1 MKTLSPTPSK
11 AARLRAALTA
21 SALLAVIPSA
31 YAEMS
36 ATTLTD
42 LNVRAGPGPQ
52 YPAVGVATRG
62 SAAVL
67 DGCMEGS
74 NWCRI
79 DVNGLRGWAYARY
92 LATDMGGID
101 VNGLRG
107 WAYARYLATDMGGTT
122 AVIQERRTELSV
134 PTVTYEGEMVA
145 ATSEPLELVGPVE
158 EVEAVT
164 PPPTVRTYIT
174 ENPVDTVYVDGEA
187 VVGATLP
194 NTVSV
199 QPIPDY
205 EYQYV
210 TINGQ
215 PVLVDPGTRR
225 VVYVYR

>member
-1 MKTLSPTPSK
+1 MLRRVLACKCKRSKMMKTLSPTPSK

-74 NWCRI
+74 NWCR
-79 DVNGLRGWAYARY
+79 
-92 LATDMGGID
+92 ID

>member
-1 MKTLSPTPSK
+1 MMKTLSPTPSK

-36 ATTLTD
+36 ATTLAD

-74 NWCRI
+74 NWCR
-79 DVNGLRGWAYARY
+79 
-92 LATDMGGID
+92 ID

>member
-42 LNVRAGPGPQ
+42 LTVRAGPGPQ

-74 NWCRI
+74 NWCR
-79 DVNGLRGWAYARY
+79 
-92 LATDMGGID
+92 ID

>member
-1 MKTLSPTPSK
+1 MMKTLSPTLFK
-11 AARLRAALTA
+11 AASLRAALA
-21 SALLAVIPSA
+21 AGAMLAAIPAA

-92 LATDMGGID
+92 LATDMGG
-101 VNGLRG
+101 
-107 WAYARYLATDMGGTT
+107 TT
-122 AVIQERRTELSV
+122 AIIQERRTELSV
-134 PTVTYEGEMVA
+134 PTVAYEGETVVA
-145 ATSEPLELVGPVE
+145 PSEPLELVGPVE

-174 ENPVDTVYVDGEA
+174 KNPVDTVYVEGEA

-194 NTVSV
+194 NTVAV

>member
-1 MKTLSPTPSK
+1 MKTLSPTLFK
-11 AARLRAALTA
+11 AASLRAALA
-21 SALLAVIPSA
+21 AGAMLAAIPA
-31 YAEMS
+31 AHAEMS

-92 LATDMGGID
+92 LATDMGG
-101 VNGLRG
+101 
-107 WAYARYLATDMGGTT
+107 TT

-134 PTVTYEGEMVA
+134 PTVAYEGETVVA
-145 ATSEPLELVGPVE
+145 PSEPLELVGPVE
-158 EVEAVT
+158 QVEAVT

-174 ENPVDTVYVDGEA
+174 ENPVDTVYVEGEA

-194 NTVSV
+194 NTVAV

>member
-1 MKTLSPTPSK
+1 MMKTLSPTLFK
-11 AARLRAALTA
+11 AAPLRAV
-21 SALLAVIPSA
+21 LAAGAMLAAIPA
-31 YAEMS
+31 AHAEMS

-92 LATDMGGID
+92 LATDMGG
-101 VNGLRG
+101 
-107 WAYARYLATDMGGTT
+107 TT

-134 PTVTYEGEMVA
+134 PTVAYEGETVVA
-145 ATSEPLELVGPVE
+145 PSEPLELVGPVE
-158 EVEAVT
+158 QVEAVT

-174 ENPVDTVYVDGEA
+174 ENPVDTVYVEGEA

-194 NTVSV
+194 NTVAV

>member
-1 MKTLSPTPSK
+1 MMKTLSPTPSK

-74 NWCRI
+74 NWCR
-79 DVNGLRGWAYARY
+79 
-92 LATDMGGID
+92 ID

-215 PVLVDPGTRR
+215 PVLVAPGTRR

>member
-1 MKTLSPTPSK
+1 MMKTLSPTPSK

-74 NWCRI
+74 NWCR
-79 DVNGLRGWAYARY
+79 
-92 LATDMGGID
+92 ID

>member
-1 MKTLSPTPSK
+1 MKTFSPTLFK
-11 AARLRAALTA
+11 AAPLRAALA
-21 SALLAVIPSA
+21 AGAILAAIPSA
-31 YAEMS
+31 HAEMS

-67 DGCMEGS
+67 DGCIEGS
-74 NWCRI
+74 NWCR
-79 DVNGLRGWAYARY
+79 
-92 LATDMGGID
+92 ID

-122 AVIQERRTELSV
+122 AVIQERRAELSV
-134 PTVTYEGEMVA
+134 PTVTYEGETVV

-158 EVEAVT
+158 PVEAVT

-194 NTVSV
+194 NTVPV

>member
-1 MKTLSPTPSK
+1 MKTLSPTLFK
-11 AARLRAALTA
+11 AASLRAALA
-21 SALLAVIPSA
+21 AGAMLAAIPAA

-92 LATDMGGID
+92 LATDMGG
-101 VNGLRG
+101 
-107 WAYARYLATDMGGTT
+107 TT
-122 AVIQERRTELSV
+122 AIIQELRTELSV
-134 PTVTYEGEMVA
+134 PTVAYEGETVVA
-145 ATSEPLELVGPVE
+145 PSEPLELVGPVE

-174 ENPVDTVYVDGEA
+174 ENPVDTVYVEGEA

-194 NTVSV
+194 NTVAV

>member
-1 MKTLSPTPSK
+1 MKTLSPTLFK
-11 AARLRAALTA
+11 AASLRAALA
-21 SALLAVIPSA
+21 AGAMLAAIPAA

-92 LATDMGGID
+92 LATDMGG
-101 VNGLRG
+101 
-107 WAYARYLATDMGGTT
+107 TT
-122 AVIQERRTELSV
+122 AIIQKRRTELSV
-134 PTVTYEGEMVA
+134 PTVAYEGETVVA
-145 ATSEPLELVGPVE
+145 PSEPLELVGPVE

-174 ENPVDTVYVDGEA
+174 ENPVDTVYVEGEA

-194 NTVSV
+194 NTVAV

>member
-1 MKTLSPTPSK
+1 MMKTLSPTLFK
-11 AARLRAALTA
+11 AAPLRAALA
-21 SALLAVIPSA
+21 AGAMLAAIPAA

-92 LATDMGGID
+92 LATDMGG
-101 VNGLRG
+101 
-107 WAYARYLATDMGGTT
+107 TT
-122 AVIQERRTELSV
+122 AIIQERRTELSV
-134 PTVTYEGEMVA
+134 PTVAYEGETVVA
-145 ATSEPLELVGPVE
+145 PSEPLELVGPVE

-174 ENPVDTVYVDGEA
+174 ENPVDTVYVEGEA

-194 NTVSV
+194 NTVAV

>member
-1 MKTLSPTPSK
+1 MMKTLSPTLFK
-11 AARLRAALTA
+11 AASLRAALA
-21 SALLAVIPSA
+21 AGAMLAAIPA
-31 YAEMS
+31 AHAEMS

-92 LATDMGGID
+92 LATDMGG
-101 VNGLRG
+101 
-107 WAYARYLATDMGGTT
+107 TT

-134 PTVTYEGEMVA
+134 PTVAYEGETVVA
-145 ATSEPLELVGPVE
+145 PSEPLELVGPVE
-158 EVEAVT
+158 QVEAVT

-194 NTVSV
+194 NTVAV

>member
-1 MKTLSPTPSK
+1 MKTLSPTLFK
-11 AARLRAALTA
+11 AAPLRAALA
-21 SALLAVIPSA
+21 AGAMLAAIPA
-31 YAEMS
+31 AHAEMS

-92 LATDMGGID
+92 LATDMGG
-101 VNGLRG
+101 
-107 WAYARYLATDMGGTT
+107 TT

-134 PTVTYEGEMVA
+134 PTVAYEGETVVA
-145 ATSEPLELVGPVE
+145 PSEPLELVGPVE
-158 EVEAVT
+158 QVEAVT

-174 ENPVDTVYVDGEA
+174 ENPVDTVYVEGEA

-194 NTVSV
+194 NTVAV

>member
-1 MKTLSPTPSK
+1 MKTLSPTLFK
-11 AARLRAALTA
+11 AASLRAALA
-21 SALLAVIPSA
+21 AGAMLAAIPAA

-36 ATTLTD
+36 ATKLTD

-92 LATDMGGID
+92 LATDMGG
-101 VNGLRG
+101 
-107 WAYARYLATDMGGTT
+107 TT
-122 AVIQERRTELSV
+122 AIIQERRTELSV
-134 PTVTYEGEMVA
+134 PTVAYEGETVVA
-145 ATSEPLELVGPVE
+145 PSEPLELVGPVE

-174 ENPVDTVYVDGEA
+174 ENPVDTVYVEGEA

-194 NTVSV
+194 NTVAV

>member
-1 MKTLSPTPSK
+1 MKTLSPTLLK
-11 AARLRAALTA
+11 AAPLRAALA
-21 SALLAVIPSA
+21 AGAMLAAIPAA

-92 LATDMGGID
+92 LATDMGG
-101 VNGLRG
+101 
-107 WAYARYLATDMGGTT
+107 TT
-122 AVIQERRTELSV
+122 AIIQERRTELSV
-134 PTVTYEGEMVA
+134 PTVAYEGETVVA
-145 ATSEPLELVGPVE
+145 PSEPLELVGPVE

-174 ENPVDTVYVDGEA
+174 QNPVDTVYVEGEA

-194 NTVSV
+194 NTVAV

>member
-52 YPAVGVATRG
+52 YPAVGVATRA

-74 NWCRI
+74 NWCR
-79 DVNGLRGWAYARY
+79 
-92 LATDMGGID
+92 ID

>member
-1 MKTLSPTPSK
+1 MMKTLSPTLFK
-11 AARLRAALTA
+11 AASLRAALA
-21 SALLAVIPSA
+21 AGAMLAAIPA
-31 YAEMS
+31 AHAEMS

-92 LATDMGGID
+92 LATDMGG
-101 VNGLRG
+101 
-107 WAYARYLATDMGGTT
+107 TT

-134 PTVTYEGEMVA
+134 PTVAYEGETVVA
-145 ATSEPLELVGPVE
+145 PSEPLELVGPVE
-158 EVEAVT
+158 QVEAVT

-174 ENPVDTVYVDGEA
+174 ENPVDTVYVEGEA

-194 NTVSV
+194 NTVAV

>member
-1 MKTLSPTPSK
+1 MMKTLSPTLFK
-11 AARLRAALTA
+11 AASLRAALA
-21 SALLAVIPSA
+21 AGAMLAAIPAA

-92 LATDMGGID
+92 LATDMGG
-101 VNGLRG
+101 
-107 WAYARYLATDMGGTT
+107 TT
-122 AVIQERRTELSV
+122 AIIQKRRTELSV
-134 PTVTYEGEMVA
+134 PTVAYEGETVVA
-145 ATSEPLELVGPVE
+145 PSEPLELVGPVE

-174 ENPVDTVYVDGEA
+174 ENPVDTVYVEGEA

-194 NTVSV
+194 NTVAV

>member
-1 MKTLSPTPSK
+1 MKTLSPTLFK
-11 AARLRAALTA
+11 AASLRAALA
-21 SALLAVIPSA
+21 AGAMLAANPA
-31 YAEMS
+31 AHAEMS

-92 LATDMGGID
+92 LATDMGG
-101 VNGLRG
+101 
-107 WAYARYLATDMGGTT
+107 TT

-134 PTVTYEGEMVA
+134 PTVAYEGETVVA
-145 ATSEPLELVGPVE
+145 PSEPLELVGPVE
-158 EVEAVT
+158 QVEAVT

-174 ENPVDTVYVDGEA
+174 ENPVDTVYVEGEA

-194 NTVSV
+194 NTVAV

>member
-74 NWCRI
+74 NWCR
-79 DVNGLRGWAYARY
+79 
-92 LATDMGGID
+92 ID

-215 PVLVDPGTRR
+215 PVLVAPGTRR

>member
-74 NWCRI
+74 NWCR
-79 DVNGLRGWAYARY
+79 
-92 LATDMGGID
+92 ID

>member
-1 MKTLSPTPSK
+1 MKTLSPTLFK
-11 AARLRAALTA
+11 AAPLRAALA
-21 SALLAVIPSA
+21 AGVMLAVIPA
-31 YAEMS
+31 AHAEMS

-92 LATDMGGID
+92 LATDMGG
-101 VNGLRG
+101 
-107 WAYARYLATDMGGTT
+107 TT

-134 PTVTYEGEMVA
+134 PTVAYEGETVVA
-145 ATSEPLELVGPVE
+145 PSEPLELVGPVE
-158 EVEAVT
+158 QVEAVT

-174 ENPVDTVYVDGEA
+174 ENPVDTVYVEGEA

-194 NTVSV
+194 NTVAV

>member
-1 MKTLSPTPSK
+1 MMKTLSPTLFK
-11 AARLRAALTA
+11 AAPLRAALA
-21 SALLAVIPSA
+21 AGVMLAAIPA
-31 YAEMS
+31 AHAEMS

-92 LATDMGGID
+92 LATDMGG
-101 VNGLRG
+101 
-107 WAYARYLATDMGGTT
+107 TT

-134 PTVTYEGEMVA
+134 PTVTYEGETVVA
-145 ATSEPLELVGPVE
+145 PSEPLELVGPVE
-158 EVEAVT
+158 QVEAVT

-174 ENPVDTVYVDGEA
+174 ENPVDTVYVEGEA

-194 NTVSV
+194 NTVAV

>member
-1 MKTLSPTPSK
+1 MKTLSPTLFK
-11 AARLRAALTA
+11 AAPLRAALA
-21 SALLAVIPSA
+21 AGAMLAAIPAA

-92 LATDMGGID
+92 LATDMGG
-101 VNGLRG
+101 
-107 WAYARYLATDMGGTT
+107 TT
-122 AVIQERRTELSV
+122 AIIQERRTELSV
-134 PTVTYEGEMVA
+134 PTVAYEGETVVA
-145 ATSEPLELVGPVE
+145 PSEPLELVGPVE

-174 ENPVDTVYVDGEA
+174 ENPVDTVYVEGEA

-194 NTVSV
+194 NTVAV

>member
-1 MKTLSPTPSK
+1 MMKTLSPTPSK

-52 YPAVGVATRG
+52 YPAVGVATRA

-74 NWCRI
+74 NWCR
-79 DVNGLRGWAYARY
+79 
-92 LATDMGGID
+92 ID

>member
-1 MKTLSPTPSK
+1 MMKTLSPTLFK
-11 AARLRAALTA
+11 AAPLRAALA
-21 SALLAVIPSA
+21 AGAMLAAIPAA

-92 LATDMGGID
+92 LATDMGG
-101 VNGLRG
+101 
-107 WAYARYLATDMGGTT
+107 TT
-122 AVIQERRTELSV
+122 AIIQERRTELSV
-134 PTVTYEGEMVA
+134 PTVAYEGETVVA
-145 ATSEPLELVGPVE
+145 PSEPLELVGPVE

-174 ENPVDTVYVDGEA
+174 ENPVDTVYVEGEA

-194 NTVSV
+194 NTVAV

-215 PVLVDPGTRR
+215 PVLVDPGTRK

>member
-1 MKTLSPTPSK
+1 MKTLSPTLFK
-11 AARLRAALTA
+11 AAALRAALA
-21 SALLAVIPSA
+21 AGAMLAAIPAA

-92 LATDMGGID
+92 LATDMGG
-101 VNGLRG
+101 
-107 WAYARYLATDMGGTT
+107 TT
-122 AVIQERRTELSV
+122 AIIQERRTELSV
-134 PTVTYEGEMVA
+134 PTVAYEGETVVA
-145 ATSEPLELVGPVE
+145 PSEPLELVGPVE

-174 ENPVDTVYVDGEA
+174 ENPVDTVYVEGEA

-194 NTVSV
+194 NTVAV

>member
-1 MKTLSPTPSK
+1 MKTLSPTLFK
-11 AARLRAALTA
+11 AAPLRAV
-21 SALLAVIPSA
+21 LAAGAMLAAIPA
-31 YAEMS
+31 AHAEMS

-92 LATDMGGID
+92 LATDMGG
-101 VNGLRG
+101 
-107 WAYARYLATDMGGTT
+107 TT

-134 PTVTYEGEMVA
+134 PTVAYEGETVVA
-145 ATSEPLELVGPVE
+145 PSEPLELVGPVE
-158 EVEAVT
+158 QVEAVT

-194 NTVSV
+194 NTVAV

>member
-36 ATTLTD
+36 ATTLAD

-74 NWCRI
+74 NWCR
-79 DVNGLRGWAYARY
+79 
-92 LATDMGGID
+92 ID

>member
-1 MKTLSPTPSK
+1 MMKTLSPTLFK
-11 AARLRAALTA
+11 AAPLRAV
-21 SALLAVIPSA
+21 LAAGAMLAAIPA
-31 YAEMS
+31 AHAEMS
-36 ATTLTD
+36 ATTLMD

-92 LATDMGGID
+92 LATDMGG
-101 VNGLRG
+101 
-107 WAYARYLATDMGGTT
+107 TT

-134 PTVTYEGEMVA
+134 PTVAYEGETVVA
-145 ATSEPLELVGPVE
+145 PSEPLELVGPVE
-158 EVEAVT
+158 QVEAVT

-174 ENPVDTVYVDGEA
+174 ENPVDTVYVEGEA

-194 NTVSV
+194 NTVAV

>member
-11 AARLRAALTA
+11 AVRLRAALTA

-74 NWCRI
+74 NWCR
-79 DVNGLRGWAYARY
+79 
-92 LATDMGGID
+92 ID

>member
-1 MKTLSPTPSK
+1 MKTLSPTLFK
-11 AARLRAALTA
+11 AAPLRAV
-21 SALLAVIPSA
+21 LAAGAMLAAIPA
-31 YAEMS
+31 AHAEMS

-92 LATDMGGID
+92 LATDMGG
-101 VNGLRG
+101 
-107 WAYARYLATDMGGTT
+107 TT

-134 PTVTYEGEMVA
+134 PTVAYEGETVVA
-145 ATSEPLELVGPVE
+145 PSEPLELVGPVE
-158 EVEAVT
+158 QVEAVT

-174 ENPVDTVYVDGEA
+174 ENPVDTVYVEGEA

-194 NTVSV
+194 NTVAV

>member
-74 NWCRI
+74 NWCR
-79 DVNGLRGWAYARY
+79 
-92 LATDMGGID
+92 ID

-210 TINGQ
+210 TIKGQ

>member
-1 MKTLSPTPSK
+1 MKTLSPTLFK
-11 AARLRAALTA
+11 AAPLRAALA
-21 SALLAVIPSA
+21 AGAMLAAIPA
-31 YAEMS
+31 AHAEMS

-92 LATDMGGID
+92 LATDMGG
-101 VNGLRG
+101 
-107 WAYARYLATDMGGTT
+107 TT

-134 PTVTYEGEMVA
+134 PTVAYEGETVVA
-145 ATSEPLELVGPVE
+145 PSEPLELVGPVE
-158 EVEAVT
+158 QVEAVT

-194 NTVSV
+194 NTVAV

>member
-1 MKTLSPTPSK
+1 MMKTLSPTPSK

-74 NWCRI
+74 NWCR
-79 DVNGLRGWAYARY
+79 
-92 LATDMGGID
+92 ID

-210 TINGQ
+210 TIKGQ

>member
-21 SALLAVIPSA
+21 GAMLAAIPSA

-92 LATDMGGID
+92 LATDMGG
-101 VNGLRG
+101 
-107 WAYARYLATDMGGTT
+107 TT

-134 PTVTYEGEMVA
+134 PTVTYEGETVA

-194 NTVSV
+194 NTVAV